1 MNVREILRGPRT
13 RQTPQALK
21 AAGRMALALP
31 LIQAFLAVAAMNAE
45 YWQALLGLE
54 GLLIGALAANQL
66 AQRDMQYRL
75 LGLGIAW
82 VNGIALSVIGLFLGS
97 HLFWITGLAGLAPI
111 SWLVLSPTTGRS
123 VTLAWAAYALI
134 LTLLLGAAGFA
145 RYCVETAPEES
156 GVASRR
162 FKLDIAWGAF
172 TLRGGNSTERAML
185 RLRMAQT
192 AFEVEDWESAFVLA
206 DDGLAFPDRRSR
218 AIADSPIAEHV
229 LRSLLLVKSVA
240 YYNRTWGKSEPVET
254 PVKSAPLDDETRN
267 HPQVR
272 LRWGY

>member
-21 AAGRMALALP
+21 AAGRMALTLP
-31 LIQAFLAVAAMNAE
+31 LTQALLAVAVLNAE

-82 VNGIALSVIGLFLGS
+82 VNGIALSIIGLFLGS
-97 HLFWITGLAGLAPI
+97 HLFWVTGLCGLAPI
-111 SWLVLSPTTGRS
+111 TWLVLSPTTKRS
-123 VTLAWAAYALI
+123 VILAWAAYALVMA
-134 LTLLLGAAGFA
+134 LMFGAAGFA
-145 RYCVETAPEES
+145 RYCAETAPHES
-156 GVASRR
+156 DLAARR
-162 FKLDIAWGAF
+162 FKLEVAWGAW

-192 AFEVEDWESAFVLA
+192 AFEAGDWESAFDWA
-206 DDGLAFPDRRSR
+206 DDGLAYPDRRSR
-218 AIADSPIAEHV
+218 AIAESPLAEHV

-240 YYNRTWGKSEPVET
+240 YYNRTWGRSEPVET
-254 PVKSAPLDDETRN
+254 PVKTTPLDDETRN
-267 HPQVR
+267 HPKVR